1 VGCFV
6 VLVFATGLFAGL
18 SVFALL
24 VRAGRFAGNVPCC
37 QPKTSGNRLMQT
49 PSKPKTKLPIRRL
62 AMGFRRIELSF
73 LDKTKARTCA
83 ALAIYFHSNAKFW
96 AA

>member
-1 VGCFV
+1 
-6 VLVFATGLFAGL
+6 
-18 SVFALL
+18 
-24 VRAGRFAGNVPCC
+24 
-37 QPKTSGNRLMQT
+37 
-49 PSKPKTKLPIRRL
+49 
-62 AMGFRRIELSF
+62 MGFRRIELSF